1 MTSLATVVALAGVL
15 AVDVTSHDF
24 LVDLVTIPL
33 FTGVIGYLTN
43 WSGVVMLFDPL
54 RFHGVRLPGLRL
66 LYPLLPRR
74 VQVIPAITDDGR
86 LGWQG
91 IVPSRVDKMASI
103 SVDKALAK
111 VGSISDFYHQLEP
124 DKVADH
130 LVATAQ
136 AEIDEVVA
144 QIMEREHPQLWH
156 DLPPAVREAILQRV
170 HRELPSIVRRITAQ
184 IGEHIDQLI
193 DAKLMVIRYFQ
204 QHPEKMNEMLREVGR
219 RELRFMQNFGFY
231 FGVPMGIVLVF
242 IVAAFPYWWV
252 LPVGGVVIGYVV
264 NYLGITMI
272 FEPVEPR
279 RLGPF
284 TFQGLFMKRQP
295 EVSDV
300 FARMI
305 AEDVINLENVGNE
318 LLHGPRSDRTYAMLE
333 ATVRPAVDKALGPAQ
348 GAVRVAIGTRR
359 YDRIRD
365 SVATEA
371 TDFASAF
378 SDEAFNRQQAA
389 RVKTFVAAQMR
400 RLPPAEFSELLRS
413 AIKQDEW
420 LLFVHGAVLG
430 FGAGLLHLAIFG
442 V

>member
-1 MTSLATVVALAGVL
+1 MSAVAVVM
-15 AVDVTSHDF
+15 AVDVTDRDF
-24 LVDLVTIPL
+24 LVHLFTIPL
-33 FTGVIGYLTN
+33 FTGVIGYITN
-43 WSGVVMLFDPL
+43 WSGVVMLFQPL
-54 RFHGVRLPGLRL
+54 TFHGVRLPGLRL
-66 LYPLLPRR
+66 AYPLLPRR
-74 VQVIPAITDDGR
+74 VQVIPAISDDGR
-86 LGWQG
+86 FGWQG

-111 VGSISDFYHQLEP
+111 VGSIADFYHQLEP

-130 LVATAQ
+130 LVATAS
-136 AEIDEVVA
+136 AEIDDVVD
-144 QIMEREHPQLWH
+144 QIMEREHPQLWR
-156 DLPPAVREAILQRV
+156 DLPPGVKEALHARV
-170 HRELPSIVRRITAQ
+170 HKELPTIVRRITDQ

-204 QHPEKMNEMLREVGR
+204 AHPEKMNDMLREVGR

-231 FGVPMGIVLVF
+231 LGVPLGIVLVF
-242 IVAAFPYWWV
+242 VVEAFPYWWV
-252 LPVGGVVIGYVV
+252 LPVGGVIIGYVV

-279 RLGPF
+279 RIGPF

-305 AEDVINLENVGNE
+305 ADDVINLENVGNE
-318 LLHGPRSDRTYAMLE
+318 LLYGPRCDRTYQMLE
-333 ATVRPAVDKALGPAQ
+333 STLRPAVDKALGPAQ

-365 SVATEA
+365 SVASEA
-371 TDFASAF
+371 TDFAAAF
-378 SDEAFNRQQAA
+378 SDEAFNRQQAE
-389 RVKTFVAAQMR
+389 RVRDFVATQMR